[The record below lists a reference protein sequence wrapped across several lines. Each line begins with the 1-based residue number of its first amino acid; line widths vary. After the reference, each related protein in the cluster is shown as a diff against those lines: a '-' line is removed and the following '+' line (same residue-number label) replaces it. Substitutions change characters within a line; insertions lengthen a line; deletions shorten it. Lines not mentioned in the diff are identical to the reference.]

1 MLVEKYELYYNG
13 RLIKTIGYSERV
25 WLESRLLAG
34 GETMEVDGVEYD
46 ATEIDIKDVS
56 YVGN

>member
-1 MLVEKYELYYNG
+1 MLVEKYELYHNG
-13 RLIKTIGYSERV
+13 KLIKTIGYSERV
-25 WLESRLLAG
+25 RLEAGLLAG
-34 GETMEVDGVEYD
+34 GETMEVDGIEYD